1 MSSTE
6 AARVAVRQGDV
17 DALRALLSEEPTLVH
32 ATTVDNKRTLLHT
45 LADYPSHTPRQTDIA
60 KLLID
65 AGADVNARI
74 PHAKVAHSR
83 ETPLHWAASNDDV
96 RLTEILLDAGAE
108 IDSDGGVILAAT
120 PLWNAVI
127 FRCVNV
133 ANLLIDRGAAVNLM
147 IAAGAGRRDLVAKY
161 FDDDGNV
168 VEDAGALPCWKE
180 TRDAESALN
189 SAFGFACR
197 NGHLT
202 VAKELLERD
211 ADPTVKNPAGD
222 TPLKQAQD
230 GAHRIIVSWLKERGI
245 EA

>member
-1 MSSTE
+1 MSHIE
-6 AARVAVRQGDV
+6 QARAAIRGGDV
-17 DALRALLSEEPTLVH
+17 DTLKTLLAQEPDLVQ
-32 ATTVDNKRTLLHT
+32 ATTEDNQRTLLHT
-45 LADYPSHTPRQTDIA
+45 LADFPSHTPRQA
-60 KLLID
+60 EVARLLIEG
-65 AGADVNARI
+65 GADVNARI
-74 PHAKVAHSR
+74 PHAKVDHSR

-96 RLTEILLDAGAE
+96 ALAEILLDAGAE

-147 IAAGAGRRDLVAKY
+147 IAAGAGRRDLVATY
-161 FDDDGNV
+161 FDEGGQV
-168 VEDAGALPCWKE
+168 VENEGALPCWDE
-180 TRDAESALN
+180 VRDPKSALN

-202 VAKELLERD
+202 VARELLERG

-222 TPLKQAQD
+222 TPFKQAQD
-230 GAHRIIVSWLKERGI
+230 GAHRIIVTWLKERGI